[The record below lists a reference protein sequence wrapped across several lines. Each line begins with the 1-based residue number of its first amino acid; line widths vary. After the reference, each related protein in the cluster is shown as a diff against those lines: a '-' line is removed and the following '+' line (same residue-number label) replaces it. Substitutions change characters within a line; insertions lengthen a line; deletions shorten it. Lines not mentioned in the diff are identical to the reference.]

1 MAIFGKKKNTDK
13 EKDVSKK
20 ETKKAEPKKEESKAA
35 KETKA
40 TKEEKKTD
48 VKAKETKEVK
58 KISKHSF
65 AYKHLLKPHI
75 TEKAANLGINNQ
87 YVFMVSPSSNKV
99 EIKKAIEDVYGVKAT
114 NVNIINN
121 EGKVVRRGRYTGKRK
136 DTKKAIV
143 TIEKGKSLNIYEGV

>member
-13 EKDVSKK
+13 TKSQT
-20 ETKKAEPKKEESKAA
+20 ETKKAESKKEE
-35 KETKA
+35 TKDL
-40 TKEEKKTD
+40 KNEKKD
-48 VKAKETKEVK
+48 IVSKKEVKEVKEVK

-65 AYKHLLKPHI
+65 AYKHLVKPLI

-87 YVFMVSPSSNKV
+87 YVFIVSVNSNKV
-99 EIKKAIEDVYGVKAT
+99 EIKKSINDVYGVKAT
-114 NVNIINN
+114 DVNIINY

-136 DTKKAIV
+136 DFKKAIV

>member
-13 EKDVSKK
+13 DTPKK
-20 ETKKAEPKKEESKAA
+20 ETQKAESKD
-35 KETKA
+35 K
-40 TKEEKKTD
+40 
-48 VKAKETKEVK
+48 KEVK
-58 KISKHSF
+58 TVKDEKKDNAELKDVKKTKKSNTHSF
-65 AYKHLLKPHI
+65 AYKHLVKPLI

-87 YVFMVSPSSNKV
+87 YVFIVDVNSNKV
-99 EIKKAIEDVYGVKAT
+99 EIKKAINEVYGVKAT
-114 NVNIINN
+114 SVNIINN

>member
-13 EKDVSKK
+13 DAPKK
-20 ETKKAEPKKEESKAA
+20 ETKKVESKA
-35 KETKA
+35 KEV
-40 TKEEKKTD
+40 KEEKKEAVETKD
-48 VKAKETKEVK
+48 VKETKKSK
-58 KISKHSF
+58 KHGL
-65 AYKHLLKPHI
+65 AYKHLVKPLI

-87 YVFMVSPSSNKV
+87 YVFIVGVNSNKV
-99 EIKKAIEDVYGVKAT
+99 EIKKAINEVYGVKAT